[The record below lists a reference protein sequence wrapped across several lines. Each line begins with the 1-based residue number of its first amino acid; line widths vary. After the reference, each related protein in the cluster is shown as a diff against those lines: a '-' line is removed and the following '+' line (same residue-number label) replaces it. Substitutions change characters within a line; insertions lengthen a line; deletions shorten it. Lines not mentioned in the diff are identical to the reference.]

1 MALLPKT
8 AYPNLTATRA
18 ATAATKRATTAPIT
32 PPTAEEMPA
41 RLLLL
46 VVVEDLEEEEGDA
59 EVGSSV
65 TELLPL
71 VLEENRI
78 RHRIRRVPQL
88 HMDELSRLCD
98 VGAGV
103 NVRLVD
109 RVLNESQVGTLV

>member
-1 MALLPKT
+1 
-8 AYPNLTATRA
+8 
-18 ATAATKRATTAPIT
+18 
-32 PPTAEEMPA
+32 MPA

-46 VVVEDLEEEEGDA
+46 VVVEDFEEEEGDA

-78 RHRIRRVPQL
+78 RHRTRRVPQL